1 MRRRRLAAVGL
12 TGVLVLTG
20 CGGDPGADLR
30 NAVADLTASA
40 NGRDA
45 DGVRSDVQTVLDR
58 LDDAQRSGDI
68 TPEQAAVIRDR
79 ALAVQAAADQIDPDV
94 IARREAE
101 QKAQE
106 EQARLE
112 AERAAEAEAERLRLE
127 EEAKQAEE
135 ERKRLE
141 EEQKKLEEEQKK
153 KDEEEQKKKDEE
165 EQEEASPSPTP
176 SASPTA
182 VAPAVVE

>member
-1 MRRRRLAAVGL
+1 MRRARIVALGL
-12 TGVLVLTG
+12 TGALLLTG
-20 CGGDPGADLR
+20 CGGDPGAELR
-30 NAVADLTASA
+30 DAVADLTASA

-45 DGVRSDVQTVLDR
+45 EGVRSDVDTVLER
-58 LDDAQRSGDI
+58 LDDALRAGDI
-68 TPEQAAVIRDR
+68 TPEQGAIIRDR

-112 AERAAEAEAERLRLE
+112 AERAAEAEAERRRLE
-127 EEAKQAEE
+127 EEAKTAEEERKRLEE

-141 EEQKKLEEEQKK
+141 EEQKQEEDKKKQEEE
-153 KDEEEQKKKDEE
+153 DEDE
-165 EQEEASPSPTP
+165 AGATPTPTPSPTP
-176 SASPTA
+176 
-182 VAPAVVE
+182 VVPEVSS